1 MPSKARGHKIPGPR
15 LNGWGV
21 LMILAYLGLPVMGA
35 LALLDVL
42 LYLVFTHVLG
52 RCYGL
57 LCWMG

>member
-1 MPSKARGHKIPGPR
+1 
-15 LNGWGV
+15 
-21 LMILAYLGLPVMGA
+21 MILAYLGLPVMGA

-57 LCWMG
+57 LCWLR